1 MMNVN
6 TTGEQSSPLSKL
18 TVEKRSGNSEKFDE
32 EKLVRGISRAGT
44 PFLIAKD
51 ISKSLISK
59 LAENPPIDNFIYSS
73 KIREYVTEELKR
85 RNQTT
90 VAESY
95 SGYSKNKVTSLNEE
109 HVKNEKYESKVPPSI
124 NTHSKQNVKDKDI
137 KPGI

>member
-1 MMNVN
+1 MNN
-6 TTGEQSSPLSKL
+6 NSNLSL
-18 TVEKRSGNSEKFDE
+18 PELLVEKRSGNKEKFSA
-32 EKLVRGISRAGT
+32 EKLRKGISRAGT

-51 ISKSLISK
+51 ISESLANK
-59 LAENPPIDNFIYSS
+59 LKENPPIDNFIYSS

-109 HVKNEKYESKVPPSI
+109 HVKNEKHESKVPPSI
-124 NTHSKQNVKDKDI
+124 NTYSKQNVKDKDI

>member
-1 MMNVN
+1 MNN
-6 TTGEQSSPLSKL
+6 NSNLFLPELL
-18 TVEKRSGNSEKFDE
+18 VEKRSGNTEKFNT
-32 EKLVRGISRAGT
+32 EKLLKGISRAGT

-51 ISKSLISK
+51 VSESLTNK
-59 LAENPPIDNFIYSS
+59 LKDNPPIDNLIYSS

-85 RNQTT
+85 RNQIT

-109 HVKNEKYESKVPPSI
+109 HIKNEKYDSKVPPSI

>member
-1 MMNVN
+1 MNDN
-6 TTGEQSSPLSKL
+6 SNLPLPEL
-18 TVEKRSGNSEKFDE
+18 LVEKRSGNTEKFST
-32 EKLVRGISRAGT
+32 EKLLKGISRSGT

-51 ISKSLISK
+51 VSESLTDK
-59 LAENPPIDNFIYSS
+59 LKENPPIDNLIYSI

-95 SGYSKNKVTSLNEE
+95 SGYSKNKFTALNEE
-109 HVKNEKYESKVPPSI
+109 HTKNEKYESKVPPSV